1 MKKELLTGT
10 HPRWPEFVMTLG
22 RGLNLREENGKEK
35 WDSDGDL
42 SKSTKILESMGDID
56 IPATID
62 YLKKN
67 GVPCDCKVLLN
78 VNTIS
83 EEEKDFEIGYRLDY
97 SGPDGSLHTAL
108 ISTIRNLPREVREFA
123 LENCFFLS
131 MEEGLNGTVVA
142 GSHGSNIQWHMLKH
156 LEDEE
161 KIKRINN
168 LERKWRTI
176 VLLDYKIASDEDVDS
191 IIAHEIAHAYLGH
204 DHMTLGEVENREI
217 NGQIIPV
224 LKLEYDAYKLT
235 RSWGFN
241 GSGADVEKSALS
253 EDVISCLKK
262 EEKA

>member
-10 HPRWPEFVMTLG
+10 HSRWPEFVMTLS

-35 WDSDGDL
+35 WDCDGDL
-42 SKSTKILESMGDID
+42 SKSTKIMESMGDID

-67 GVPCDCKVLLN
+67 GVPCDCEVLLN

-83 EEEKDFEIGYRLDY
+83 EEDKNFDINERLDY
-97 SGPDGSLHTAL
+97 SPSHGSLHTAL
-108 ISTIRNLPREVREFA
+108 ISTIRKLPKEIREFA
-123 LENCFFLS
+123 LDNCFFLS

-142 GSHGSNIQWHMLKH
+142 GSHGSNIHWPMLKH
-156 LEDEE
+156 LEDQE

-176 VLLDYKIASDEDVDS
+176 VLLDYKIASDDDVDS

-204 DHMTLGEVENREI
+204 DHMMLGEVENKEV
-217 NGQIIPV
+217 NGQSVPV
-224 LKLEYDAYKLT
+224 LKLEYAAYKLT
-235 RSWGFN
+235 ASWGFR
-241 GSGADVEKSALS
+241 GRGADIERSALS
-253 EDVISCLKK
+253 EDEMPKRGGK
-262 EEKA
+262 E